1 MVIRMRGGRL
11 DSEHVDVQMGSNL
24 IAHADTVSK
33 QIKER
38 KDLPRKKKSYTHLGL
53 CFHKAHHHPHTSE

>member
-1 MVIRMRGGRL
+1 MVVRMRGGL

-24 IAHADTVSK
+24 IAHTDTVSE

-38 KDLPRKKKSYTHLGL
+38 KDLPREKNDTLKSV
-53 CFHKAHHHPHTSE
+53 FS

>member
-1 MVIRMRGGRL
+1 MVIRMSGRGL

-24 IAHADTVSK
+24 VAHTHTVSK

-38 KDLPRKKKSYTHLGL
+38 KDLPKEELHIRCAL
-53 CFHKAHHHPHTSE
+53 P